1 MFLVYYLRIIESCNI
16 MHIIIKTR
24 LLLFLISITISS
36 VSSQI
41 LESSHFCI
49 DIKEWESI
57 ETITDGYTIS
67 SFLDEAERY
76 YEYIYTNLKISKMIN
91 SSSKKCRIYI
101 VESGV
106 EVNRCIGNAIY
117 LDKSFIGKKF
127 TPLAHEITHL
137 ILYCKSLESLS
148 EGLADYYQNYF
159 ITKYRVNEQYY
170 NGNVHEKIKVVWK
183 NDFSYNRLENILDGY
198 LSNYFSIIEAQSFV
212 QFIIEK
218 YGMVKFIKYF
228 DGGGYVSYEKIFDK
242 NRKEI
247 LEEWIEYINS
257 VVSNQIWEDNWE
269 EINEYYFPYK

>member
-1 MFLVYYLRIIESCNI
+1 
-16 MHIIIKTR
+16 MHTIYKIR
-24 LLLFLISITISS
+24 LLLFLITITISS

-41 LESSHFCI
+41 IESSHFCI
-49 DIKEWESI
+49 DLDEWESI
-57 ETITDGYTIS
+57 GTITDGYTIT

-76 YEYIYTNLKISKMIN
+76 YDYIYFQLKSSKMSN

-117 LDKSFIGKKF
+117 LDKSFIGRNF

-137 ILYCKSLESLS
+137 ILYCRSLESLS

-159 ITKYRVNEQYY
+159 ITKDGINEPYY
-170 NGNVHEKIKVVWK
+170 NGNVQEKIKVLWK
-183 NDFSYNRLENILDGY
+183 NEFSYNRLEKILDGY

-212 QFIIEK
+212 QFVIEK
-218 YGMVKFIKYF
+218 YGMIKFIQYF
-228 DGGGYVSYEKIFDK
+228 DGGGYVSYETIFNK
-242 NRKEI
+242 SRKEI
-247 LEEWIEYINS
+247 IEQWIEYINS

-269 EINEYYFPYK
+269 EINRYYFPDK